1 MAGNAILLTCTLAV
15 AIMTT
20 LPASAIDLKVAE
32 EGDAAVTTV
41 ALSGKI
47 DAGDGLKV
55 RGFIGGLPAGKP
67 IVAQL
72 AFAGGVRAEAMSIGR
87 FFHDTRIPTVV
98 SGKQTRCLSPC
109 PLVLVAGRDP
119 VTGKSSMVKHS
130 NAAVGFTSVALN
142 YADKEYTVK
151 DLDMAVANTQR
162 DILQIADYLHAIGAN
177 LNVLRYYQS
186 VLKPNEV
193 KYISNDE
200 ALDLG
205 IAVLIEDTGQL
216 IEPASSRRN

>member
-1 MAGNAILLTCTLAV
+1 MARNSIVLACV
-15 AIMTT
+15 LATAIMMTA
-20 LPASAIDLKVAE
+20 PASAIDIKVAE
-32 EGDAAVTTV
+32 EGNAAVITIT
-41 ALSGKI
+41 LSGKI

-55 RGFIGGLPAGKP
+55 RGFISGLPAGKP

-98 SGKQTRCLSPC
+98 AGKQRCLSPC

-119 VTGKSSMVKHS
+119 VTNKPSMVKHS
-130 NAAVGFTSVALN
+130 NAAIGFTSVELN
-142 YADKEYTVK
+142 YQDKEYTVK

-162 DILQIADYLHAIGAN
+162 NILQIADYLQAIGAN

-186 VLKPNEV
+186 ALKPNEV

-216 IEPASSRRN
+216 IEPVPPRRN